1 MSDTHSVKR
10 HLEVEAEDYDVQI
23 RRFIPY
29 YDEMQAT
36 GVGMLA
42 SLVAPDA
49 HVVDLGAGTG
59 ALSAAVLKGLP
70 QANVTV
76 LDVDQD
82 MLAVARHRLA
92 DFGDRVSFVEQS
104 FLDPLPQADAF
115 VASIALHHI
124 HKLEQKRDLYRG
136 IRDALPPGG
145 PFLNLDATVSE
156 GSRLSGPMFDSWV
169 AHMVEQG
176 IPEAEAR
183 GNIASWQD
191 EDTYFPLDTELA
203 ALRQAGFS
211 EVECVWRRS
220 LGSICC
226 GLR

>member
-1 MSDTHSVKR
+1 GRIVSDTHSVKR
-10 HLEVEAEDYDVQI
+10 HLEVEAEDYDLQI

-104 FLDPLPQADAF
+104 FLEPLPKADAF
-115 VASIALHHI
+115 VASIALHRI
-124 HKLEQKRDLYRG
+124 HDLGQKTDLYRG
-136 IRDALPPGG
+136 
-145 PFLNLDATVSE
+145 
-156 GSRLSGPMFDSWV
+156 
-169 AHMVEQG
+169 
-176 IPEAEAR
+176 
-183 GNIASWQD
+183 
-191 EDTYFPLDTELA
+191 
-203 ALRQAGFS
+203 
-211 EVECVWRRS
+211 
-220 LGSICC
+220 
-226 GLR
+226 

>member
-1 MSDTHSVKR
+1 MADTHSVKR
-10 HLEVEAEDYDVQI
+10 HLEVEAEDYDIQI

-36 GVGMLA
+36 GVEMLA

-49 HVVDLGAGTG
+49 HVVDLGGGTG
-59 ALSAAVLKGLP
+59 ALSAAVLRGLP
-70 QANVTV
+70 QARVTV
-76 LDVDQD
+76 LDVDPE

-92 DFGDRVSFVEQS
+92 GFGHRVSFQEQS

-124 HKLEQKRDLYRG
+124 HDLEQKTYLYRA
-136 IRDALPPGG
+136 IHSTLAPGG
-145 PFLNLDATVSE
+145 AFLNLDAAVSE
-156 GSRLSGPMFDSWV
+156 GPRLSGPMFDSWV
-169 AHMVEQG
+169 AHMEEQG

-183 GNIASWQD
+183 DHIAAWAD
-191 EDTYFPLDTELA
+191 EDRYFPLDTELA

>member
-1 MSDTHSVKR
+1 
-10 HLEVEAEDYDVQI
+10 
-23 RRFIPY
+23 
-29 YDEMQAT
+29 
-36 GVGMLA
+36 MLPNDGP
-42 SLVAPDA
+42 SAPDLRNPA
-49 HVVDLGAGTG
+49 SITACTSRSLTPGRTARI
-59 ALSAAVLKGLP
+59 AARCAP
-70 QANVTV
+70 
-76 LDVDQD
+76 
-82 MLAVARHRLA
+82 
-92 DFGDRVSFVEQS
+92 
-104 FLDPLPQADAF
+104 F

-124 HKLEQKRDLYRG
+124 HDLEQKTDLYRA
-136 IRDALPPGG
+136 IRKALPPGG
-145 PFLNLDATVSE
+145 PFLNLDAAVSE
-156 GSRLSGPMFDSWV
+156 GPRLSGPMFDSWV

-176 IPEAEAR
+176 IPEADAR